1 MNLSIAVP
9 INSPCPTQPANT
21 VDWAKLPSID
31 RTNFRTGFS
40 WSSRGQGETRINQTG
55 SSRSFGLA
63 ETKAQK
69 PQRWCGKLEPSPSE
83 LNLSTSDH
91 EKVWNSGPVALT
103 CILKTYFQDIYYL
116 IKLYIYITYIIV
128 CCEWITGGFKPERWK
143 LLETP
148 LPGLPFWTIRASTS
162 FRLVLLPIID
172 SFIRSCLHI
181 WPFETDSY
189 LMHHH
194 NNETPRILESCK
206 TTMFA
211 SASLSQ
217 SMVWIRSNTSN
228 CVP

>member
-1 MNLSIAVP
+1 MSDSAFLQNTGRKELSTRSRP
-9 INSPCPTQPANT
+9 N
-21 VDWAKLPSID
+21 KL
-31 RTNFRTGFS
+31 RTGFS
-40 WSSRGQGETRINQTG
+40 WSSRGQGETRINRTG

-91 EKVWNSGPVALT
+91 EKVWNSGSSGFNRHSENIFPR
-103 CILKTYFQDIYYL
+103 YL
-116 IKLYIYITYIIV
+116 LSNEIISIIYIIIV
-128 CCEWITGGFKPERWK
+128 CCEWITGGFKPESGSCWK
-143 LLETP
+143 PVCLAC
-148 LPGLPFWTIRASTS
+148 PFERFVRVLHSDS
-162 FRLVLLPIID
+162 LLLPIID
-172 SFIRSCLHI
+172 SFIRSCLLI

-194 NNETPRILESCK
+194 NNETPRILESCT
-206 TTMFA
+206 TTMLA